1 MWSAILVG
9 PLEEAPPSSLDFSC
23 GFNCTCFHLLCGVW
37 AIFSPN
43 CLGPG
48 FRLTVLFFFTFFS
61 FLPFNL
67 PACLPAYYHL
77 SFLWLI
83 FPFFLSSVL
92 IVIEHLGL
100 RRTEKGRKKKKRR
113 V

>member
-23 GFNCTCFHLLCGVW
+23 GFNCTCFHVLGGVW

-48 FRLTVLFFFTFFS
+48 FRLTVLFFFTFF
-61 FLPFNL
+61 FLFCPSIYL
-67 PACLPAYYHL
+67 PACLPTTL
-77 SFLWLI
+77 SPSF
-83 FPFFLSSVL
+83 
-92 IVIEHLGL
+92 G
-100 RRTEKGRKKKKRR
+100 
-113 V
+113 